1 MYTKAIA
8 VLWAGVADL
17 AKVIPVGIIA
27 SAVPP
32 VAKHRHCW
40 KSESRVEDGEQVQV
54 GAKGTGIVN
63 QHSTSEFYQPDQPA
77 IRPQFGT
84 T

>member
-63 QHSTSEFYQPDQPA
+63 QHSTCATKVYLRVEECLIAY
-77 IRPQFGT
+77 GY
-84 T
+84 